1 MGYSSTPPLSLLL
14 SCYDIMG
21 PAQLEKWLA
30 LFCDETKLPD
40 LDKYGEREGKGTG
53 RGRRREDKR
62 ERVGKT
68 GEGEGREG
76 GESQRKSEE
85 RGDN

>member
-1 MGYSSTPPLSLLL
+1 M
-14 SCYDIMG
+14 
-21 PAQLEKWLA
+21 A
-30 LFCDETKLPD
+30 LFCDEIKLPD

-76 GESQRKSEE
+76 GKRVREKVRKEETINFNIFPVVRYSEILVS
-85 RGDN
+85 DC